1 MKKIYSY
8 SLSAAFVAALLSV
21 SSVANAQDNNAAVTA
36 EASQDAAVA
45 TFDDLTLKP
54 ESHWAGP
61 ADNAVE
67 VEGAWGSKNMVG
79 TFKSGS
85 YEFVNSFTPEWSSWT
100 GCSYSNMTATSF
112 ADYTTDQW
120 NSAAGHGA
128 AGSANYGVIY
138 GSSTPNEQMEIIKVA
153 DGDAEGRIIKGMNIT
168 NSAWTVECVKNGNGS
183 AQKFA
188 QGSWFKVTFTG
199 VKADK
204 TATASVDYYLADY
217 RSTNEADWTCL
228 TDWAWVDL
236 SSLGKVVS
244 LNVSFDGTDKGSYG
258 LNTSCYVCIDNVGCE
273 KNTSTG
279 IAANKWNSVELREV
293 ARFSADGKRIS
304 APQKGL
310 NIIRMSD
317 GSTRKVVVK

>member
-21 SSVANAQDNNAAVTA
+21 SSVANAQDNSAAVAA

-45 TFDDLTLKP
+45 TFEDLTLEP
-54 ESHWAGP
+54 ESYWWGP
-61 ADNAVE
+61 ADNAEE
-67 VEGAWGSKNMVG
+67 VSGAYGPEWVG

-85 YEFVNSFTPEWSSWT
+85 FEFVNSVNPAWGSWM
-100 GCSYSNMTATSF
+100 GCSYSNTTATTYASF
-112 ADYTTDQW
+112 ETDQW

-128 AGSANYGVIY
+128 AGSANYGVLY
-138 GSSTPNEQMEIIKVA
+138 GNSLPMEVIKVA
-153 DGDAEGRIIKGMNIT
+153 DAPEGRVVKGMNIT
-168 NSAWTVECVKNGNGS
+168 NSAWVVECVKNGSG
-183 AQKFA
+183 AAKKFEK
-188 QGSWFKVTFTG
+188 GSWFKVIFTG
-199 VKADK
+199 TKADK
-204 TATASVDYYLADY
+204 STASVEYYLADY
-217 RSTNEADWTCL
+217 RSENEADWTCL
-228 TDWAWVDL
+228 TDWAWIDL

-244 LNVSFDGTDKGSYG
+244 LSVSFDGTDKSYG
-258 LNTSCYVCIDNVGCE
+258 YLSTSTYVCIDNVGCE

-304 APQKGL
+304 APQKGI

>member
-1 MKKIYSY
+1 MKYMANY

-21 SSVANAQDNNAAVTA
+21 SSVANAQDNSEVTVK
-36 EASQDAAVA
+36 DATVA
-45 TFDDLTLKP
+45 TFEDLTLEP

-67 VEGAWGSKNMVG
+67 VEGEWSKNMVG

-112 ADYTTDQW
+112 ADDTTDQW

-138 GSSTPNEQMEIIKVA
+138 GSSTPMEIIKVL
-153 DGDAEGRIIKGMNIT
+153 DGDTEGRIIAGMNIT
-168 NSAWTVECVKNGNGS
+168 NSAWVVECVKNGNGV
-183 AQKFA
+183 AHKFA

-204 TATASVDYYLADY
+204 TTASVDYYLADY
-217 RSTNEADWTCL
+217 RSENESEWTCL
-228 TDWAWVDL
+228 TDWAWIDL

-244 LNVSFDGTDKGSYG
+244 LSVSFDGTDKSYG
-258 LNTSCYVCIDNVGCE
+258 YLNTSTYVCIDNVGCE

>member
-21 SSVANAQDNNAAVTA
+21 SSVANAQDNSAAVAA
-36 EASQDAAVA
+36 EDSQDAAVA
-45 TFDDLTLKP
+45 TFEDLTLEP
-54 ESHWAGP
+54 ESYWWGP
-61 ADNAVE
+61 ADNAEE
-67 VEGAWGSKNMVG
+67 VSGAYGPEWVG

-85 YEFVNSFTPEWSSWT
+85 FEFVNSVNPAWGSWM
-100 GCSYSNMTATSF
+100 GCSYSNTTATTYASF
-112 ADYTTDQW
+112 ETDQW

-128 AGSANYGVIY
+128 AGSANYGVLY
-138 GSSTPNEQMEIIKVA
+138 GNSLPMEVIKVA
-153 DGDAEGRIIKGMNIT
+153 DAPEGRVVKGMNIT
-168 NSAWTVECVKNGNGS
+168 NSAWVVECVKNGSG
-183 AQKFA
+183 AAKKFEK
-188 QGSWFKVTFTG
+188 GSWFKVIFTG
-199 VKADK
+199 TKADK
-204 TATASVDYYLADY
+204 STASVEYYLADY
-217 RSTNEADWTCL
+217 RSENEADWTCL
-228 TDWAWVDL
+228 TDWAWIDL

-244 LNVSFDGTDKGSYG
+244 LSVSFDGTDKSYG
-258 LNTSCYVCIDNVGCE
+258 YLSTSTYVCIDNVGCE

>member
-21 SSVANAQDNNAAVTA
+21 SSVANAQDNSEVTVK
-36 EASQDAAVA
+36 DATVA
-45 TFDDLTLKP
+45 TFEDLTLEP
-54 ESHWAGP
+54 ESSWWGP
-61 ADNAVE
+61 ADNAEE
-67 VEGAWGSKNMVG
+67 VSGAYGTEWVG

-85 YEFVNSFTPEWSSWT
+85 YEFVNSVNPAWGSWM

-112 ADYTTDQW
+112 ESYDKDQW

-128 AGSANYGVIY
+128 EGSANYGVLY
-138 GSSTPNEQMEIIKVA
+138 GSSLPMEVIKVA
-153 DGDAEGRIIKGMNIT
+153 DAPEGRVIKGMNIT
-168 NSAWTVECVKNGNGS
+168 NSAWVVECVKKGNGS
-183 AQKFA
+183 AKKFV
-188 QGSWFKVTFTG
+188 QGSWFKVIFTG
-199 VKADK
+199 TKADES
-204 TATASVDYYLADY
+204 TASVEYYLADY
-217 RSTNEADWTCL
+217 RSENEADWTCL
-228 TDWAWVDL
+228 TDWAWIDL

-244 LNVSFDGTDKGSYG
+244 LSISFDGTDKSYG
-258 LNTSCYVCIDNVGCE
+258 YLSTSTYVCIDNVGCE

>member
-21 SSVANAQDNNAAVTA
+21 SSVANAQDNSEVTVK
-36 EASQDAAVA
+36 DATVA
-45 TFDDLTLKP
+45 TFEDLTLEP

-61 ADNAVE
+61 ADNAEE
-67 VEGAWGSKNMVG
+67 VAGAYGTEWVG

-85 YEFVNSFTPEWSSWT
+85 YEFVNSVNPAWGSWM

-112 ADYTTDQW
+112 ESYDKDQW

-128 AGSANYGVIY
+128 NGSANYGVLY
-138 GSSTPNEQMEIIKVA
+138 GNSLPNTPMEIIKVL
-153 DGDAEGRIIKGMNIT
+153 DGDAEGRIIAGMNIT
-168 NSAWTVECVKNGNGS
+168 NSAWVVECVKNGNG
-183 AQKFA
+183 AAKKFEK
-188 QGSWFKVTFTG
+188 GSWFKVIFTG
-199 VKADK
+199 TKADK
-204 TATASVDYYLADY
+204 STASVDYYLADY
-217 RSTNEADWTCL
+217 RSENESEWTCL
-228 TDWAWVDL
+228 TDWDWIDL

-244 LNVSFDGTDKGSYG
+244 LSISFDGTDKSYG
-258 LNTSCYVCIDNVGCE
+258 YLNTSTYVCIDNVGCE

>member
-1 MKKIYSY
+1 MKYMANY

-21 SSVANAQDNNAAVTA
+21 SSVANAQDNSEVTVK
-36 EASQDAAVA
+36 DATVA
-45 TFDDLTLKP
+45 TFEDLTLEP

-67 VEGAWGSKNMVG
+67 VEGEWSKNMVG

-112 ADYTTDQW
+112 ASIDTDQW

-138 GSSTPNEQMEIIKVA
+138 GSSTPMEIIKVL
-153 DGDAEGRIIKGMNIT
+153 DGDTEGRIIAGMNIT
-168 NSAWTVECVKNGNGS
+168 NSAWVVECVKNGNGV
-183 AQKFA
+183 AHKFA

-204 TATASVDYYLADY
+204 TTASVDYYLADY
-217 RSTNEADWTCL
+217 RSENEADWTCL

-244 LNVSFDGTDKGSYG
+244 LSVSFDGTDKSYG
-258 LNTSCYVCIDNVGCE
+258 YLNTSTYVCIDNVGCE

-293 ARFSADGKRIS
+293 ARFSAEGKRIS

>member
-1 MKKIYSY
+1 MKYMANY

-21 SSVANAQDNNAAVTA
+21 SSVANAQENSEVTVK
-36 EASQDAAVA
+36 DATVA
-45 TFDDLTLKP
+45 TFEDLTLEP
-54 ESHWAGP
+54 ESSWWGP
-61 ADNAVE
+61 ADNAEE
-67 VEGAWGSKNMVG
+67 VAGAYGTEWVG

-85 YEFVNSFTPEWSSWT
+85 YEFVNSVNPAWGSWM

-112 ADYTTDQW
+112 ESYEKDQW

-138 GSSTPNEQMEIIKVA
+138 GSSTPMEIIKVL
-153 DGDAEGRIIKGMNIT
+153 DGDTEGRIIAGMNIT
-168 NSAWTVECVKNGNGS
+168 NSAWVVECVKNGNG
-183 AQKFA
+183 AANKFK
-188 QGSWFKVTFTG
+188 QGSWFKVIFTG
-199 VKADK
+199 TKADK
-204 TATASVDYYLADY
+204 STASVDYYLADY
-217 RSTNEADWTCL
+217 RSENESEWTCL
-228 TDWAWVDL
+228 TDWAWIDL

-244 LNVSFDGTDKGSYG
+244 LSVSFDGTDKSYG
-258 LNTSCYVCIDNVGCE
+258 YLNTSTYVCIDNVGCE
-273 KNTSTG
+273 KNISTG
-279 IAANKWNSVELREV
+279 ITANKWNSVELREV

>member
-1 MKKIYSY
+1 MKYMANY

-21 SSVANAQDNNAAVTA
+21 SSVANAQDNSEVTVK
-36 EASQDAAVA
+36 DAAVA
-45 TFDDLTLKP
+45 TFEDLTLEP

-61 ADNAVE
+61 ADNAEE
-67 VEGAWGSKNMVG
+67 VSGAYGPEWVG

-85 YEFVNSFTPEWSSWT
+85 YEFVNSVNPAWGSWM

-112 ADYTTDQW
+112 ASYVTDQW

-188 QGSWFKVTFTG
+188 QGSYFKVTFTG

-204 TATASVDYYLADY
+204 TTTASVDYYLADY
-217 RSTNEADWTCL
+217 RSENEAEWTCL

>member
-21 SSVANAQDNNAAVTA
+21 SSVANAQDNSAAVAA

-45 TFDDLTLKP
+45 TFEDLTLEP

-67 VEGAWGSKNMVG
+67 VEGEWSKNMVG

-112 ADYTTDQW
+112 ADTTTDQW

-138 GSSTPNEQMEIIKVA
+138 GSSTPMEIIKVL
-153 DGDAEGRIIKGMNIT
+153 DGDTEGRIIAGMNIT
-168 NSAWTVECVKNGNGS
+168 NSAWVVECVKNGNGV
-183 AQKFA
+183 AHKFA

-204 TATASVDYYLADY
+204 TTASVDYYLADY
-217 RSTNEADWTCL
+217 RSENESEWTCL
-228 TDWAWVDL
+228 TDWAWIDL

-244 LNVSFDGTDKGSYG
+244 LSVSFDGTDKSYG
-258 LNTSCYVCIDNVGCE
+258 YLNTSTYVCIDNVGCE

>member
-1 MKKIYSY
+1 MKYMANY

-21 SSVANAQDNNAAVTA
+21 SSAANAQDNNEVTVK
-36 EASQDAAVA
+36 DATVA
-45 TFDDLTLKP
+45 TFEDLTLEP
-54 ESHWAGP
+54 ESSWWGP
-61 ADNAVE
+61 ADNAEE
-67 VEGAWGSKNMVG
+67 VAGAYGTEWVG

-85 YEFVNSFTPEWSSWT
+85 YEFVNSVNPAWGSWM

-112 ADYTTDQW
+112 ESYEKDQW

-138 GSSTPNEQMEIIKVA
+138 GSSTPMEIIKVL
-153 DGDAEGRIIKGMNIT
+153 DGDTEGRIIAGMNIT
-168 NSAWTVECVKNGNGS
+168 NSAWVVECVKNGNG
-183 AQKFA
+183 AANKFA

-204 TATASVDYYLADY
+204 STASVDYYLADY
-217 RSTNEADWTCL
+217 RSENEADWTCL
-228 TDWAWVDL
+228 TDWAWIDL

-244 LNVSFDGTDKGSYG
+244 LSVSFDGTDKSYG
-258 LNTSCYVCIDNVGCE
+258 YLNTSTYVCIDNVGCE

>member
-1 MKKIYSY
+1 MKYMANY

-21 SSVANAQDNNAAVTA
+21 SSVANAQDNSEVTVK
-36 EASQDAAVA
+36 DAAVA
-45 TFDDLTLKP
+45 TFEDLTLEP

-67 VEGAWGSKNMVG
+67 VEGALGSKNMVG

-112 ADYTTDQW
+112 ASYVTDQW

-153 DGDAEGRIIKGMNIT
+153 AGDAEGRIIKGMNIT

-188 QGSWFKVTFTG
+188 QGSYFKVTFTG

-204 TATASVDYYLADY
+204 STASVDYYLADY
-217 RSTNEADWTCL
+217 RSENESEWTCL
-228 TDWAWVDL
+228 TDWAWIDL

-244 LNVSFDGTDKGSYG
+244 LSISFDGTDKSYG
-258 LNTSCYVCIDNVGCE
+258 YLNTSTYVCIDNVGCE

>member
-8 SLSAAFVAALLSV
+8 SLVAAFVAALLSV
-21 SSVANAQDNNAAVTA
+21 SSVANAQDNSEVTVK
-36 EASQDAAVA
+36 DATVA
-45 TFDDLTLKP
+45 TFEDLTLEP

-61 ADNAVE
+61 ADNAEE
-67 VEGAWGSKNMVG
+67 VSGAYGPEWVG

-85 YEFVNSFTPEWSSWT
+85 YEFVNSVNPTYGSWM

-112 ADYTTDQW
+112 ESYDKDQW

-128 AGSANYGVIY
+128 NGSANYCVLY
-138 GSSTPNEQMEIIKVA
+138 GNSIPNMPMEVIKVA
-153 DGDAEGRIIKGMNIT
+153 DAPDGRVVKGMNIT
-168 NSAWTVECVKNGNGS
+168 NSAWVVECVKNGNG
-183 AQKFA
+183 AANKFK
-188 QGSWFKVTFTG
+188 QGSWFKVIFTG
-199 VKADK
+199 TKADK
-204 TATASVDYYLADY
+204 STASVEYYLADY
-217 RSTNEADWTCL
+217 RSENEADWTCL
-228 TDWAWVDL
+228 TDWAWLDL

-244 LNVSFDGTDKGSYG
+244 LSISFDGTDKSYG
-258 LNTSCYVCIDNVGCE
+258 YLNTSTYVCIDNVGCE
-273 KNTSTG
+273 KNVSTG
-279 IAANKWNSVELREV
+279 ITANKWNCVELREV

>member
-21 SSVANAQDNNAAVTA
+21 SSVANAQDNSEVKV
-36 EASQDAAVA
+36 EDATVA

-112 ADYTTDQW
+112 ASYVTDQW

-128 AGSANYGVIY
+128 NGSANYCVLY
-138 GSSTPNEQMEIIKVA
+138 GNSIPNMPMEIIKVL
-153 DGDAEGRIIKGMNIT
+153 DGGAEGRIIAGMNIT
-168 NSAWTVECVKNGNGS
+168 NSAWVVECVKNGNG
-183 AQKFA
+183 AANKFK
-188 QGSWFKVTFTG
+188 QGSWFKVIFTG
-199 VKADK
+199 TKADK
-204 TATASVDYYLADY
+204 STASVEYYLADY
-217 RSTNEADWTCL
+217 RSENEADWTCL
-228 TDWAWVDL
+228 TDWAWLDL

-244 LNVSFDGTDKGSYG
+244 LSISFDGTDKSYG
-258 LNTSCYVCIDNVGCE
+258 YLNTSTYVCIDNVGCE
-273 KNTSTG
+273 KNLSTG
-279 IAANKWNSVELREV
+279 IATGKWNSVELREV

>member
-1 MKKIYSY
+1 MKYMANY

-21 SSVANAQDNNAAVTA
+21 SSVANAQDNSEVTVK
-36 EASQDAAVA
+36 DATVA
-45 TFDDLTLKP
+45 TFEDLTLEP

-61 ADNAVE
+61 ADNAEE
-67 VEGAWGSKNMVG
+67 VSGAYGSEWVG

-85 YEFVNSFTPEWSSWT
+85 YEFVNSVNPAWGSWM
-100 GCSYSNMTATSF
+100 GCSYSNTTATTFES
-112 ADYTTDQW
+112 YEKDQW

-138 GSSTPNEQMEIIKVA
+138 GSSTPMEIIKVL
-153 DGDAEGRIIKGMNIT
+153 DGDTEGRIIAGMNIT
-168 NSAWTVECVKNGNGS
+168 NSAWVVECVKNGNG
-183 AQKFA
+183 AANKFA

-204 TATASVDYYLADY
+204 STASVEYYLADY
-217 RSTNEADWTCL
+217 RSENEADWTCL
-228 TDWAWVDL
+228 TDWAWIDL

-244 LNVSFDGTDKGSYG
+244 LSVSFDGTDKSYG
-258 LNTSCYVCIDNVGCE
+258 YLNTSTYVCIDNVGCE

>member
-45 TFDDLTLKP
+45 TFEDLTLEP

-61 ADNAVE
+61 ADNAEE
-67 VEGAWGSKNMVG
+67 VAGAYGPEWVG

-85 YEFVNSFTPEWSSWT
+85 YEFVNSVNPAWGSWM

-112 ADYTTDQW
+112 ESYEKDQW

-128 AGSANYGVIY
+128 VGSTNYGVLY
-138 GSSTPNEQMEIIKVA
+138 GNSLPNTPMEVIKVA
-153 DGDAEGRIIKGMNIT
+153 DAPDGRVVKGMNIT
-168 NSAWTVECVKNGNGS
+168 NSAWVVECVKNGNG
-183 AQKFA
+183 AANKFK
-188 QGSWFKVTFTG
+188 QGSWFKVIFTG
-199 VKADK
+199 TKADK
-204 TATASVDYYLADY
+204 STASVEYYLADY
-217 RSTNEADWTCL
+217 RSENESEWTCL
-228 TDWAWVDL
+228 TDWAWIDL

-244 LNVSFDGTDKGSYG
+244 LSISFDGTDKSYG
-258 LNTSCYVCIDNVGCE
+258 YLNTSTYVCIDNVGCE
-273 KNTSTG
+273 KNVSTG
-279 IAANKWNSVELREV
+279 ITANKWNNVELREV

>member
-21 SSVANAQDNNAAVTA
+21 SSVANAQDNSEVTVK
-36 EASQDAAVA
+36 DATVA
-45 TFDDLTLKP
+45 TFEDLTLEP
-54 ESHWAGP
+54 ESNWWGP
-61 ADNAVE
+61 ADNAEE
-67 VEGAWGSKNMVG
+67 VVGAYGTEWVG

-85 YEFVNSFTPEWSSWT
+85 YEFVNSFTPKWSSWT

-112 ADYTTDQW
+112 VDYTTDQW

-138 GSSTPNEQMEIIKVA
+138 GSSTPMEIIKVL

-168 NSAWTVECVKNGNGS
+168 NSAWVVECVKNGNGV
-183 AQKFA
+183 AQKFS

-204 TATASVDYYLADY
+204 STASVDYYLADY
-217 RSTNEADWTCL
+217 RSENESEWNCL
-228 TDWAWVDL
+228 TDWDWIDL

-244 LNVSFDGTDKGSYG
+244 LSVSFDGTDKSSGY
-258 LNTSCYVCIDNVGCE
+258 LNTSTYVCIDNVGCE

-317 GSTRKVVVK
+317 GSIRKVVVK

>member
-21 SSVANAQDNNAAVTA
+21 SSVANAQDNSEVTVK
-36 EASQDAAVA
+36 DATVA
-45 TFDDLTLKP
+45 TFEDLTLEP

-61 ADNAVE
+61 ADNAEE
-67 VEGAWGSKNMVG
+67 VSGAYGPEWVG

-85 YEFVNSFTPEWSSWT
+85 YEFVNSVNPAWGSWM
-100 GCSYSNMTATSF
+100 GCSYSNTTATTFESY
-112 ADYTTDQW
+112 DKDQW

-128 AGSANYGVIY
+128 EGSANYGVLY
-138 GSSTPNEQMEIIKVA
+138 GNSLPNTPMEIIKVL
-153 DGDAEGRIIKGMNIT
+153 DGDAEGRIIAGMNIT
-168 NSAWTVECVKNGNGS
+168 NSAWVVECVKNGNG
-183 AQKFA
+183 AAKKFA
-188 QGSWFKVTFTG
+188 QGSWFKVIFTG
-199 VKADK
+199 TKADK
-204 TATASVDYYLADY
+204 STASVDYYLADY
-217 RSTNEADWTCL
+217 RSENESEWTCL
-228 TDWAWVDL
+228 TDWDWIDL

-244 LNVSFDGTDKGSYG
+244 LSISFDGTDKSYG
-258 LNTSCYVCIDNVGCE
+258 YLNTSTYVCIDNVGCE
-273 KNTSTG
+273 KNVSTG

-304 APQKGL
+304 APQKGI

>member
-21 SSVANAQDNNAAVTA
+21 SSVANAQDNSEVTV
-36 EASQDAAVA
+36 EDAAVA
-45 TFDDLTLKP
+45 TFEDLTLKP
-54 ESHWAGP
+54 ESYWFGP

-67 VEGAWGSKNMVG
+67 VEGSWGSKNMVG

-85 YEFVNSFTPEWSSWT
+85 YEFVNSLTPAWSSWT

-138 GSSTPNEQMEIIKVA
+138 GSSTPNKQMEIIKVV

-168 NSAWTVECVKNGNGS
+168 NSAWTVKCVKNGNEP
-183 AQKFA
+183 AKKFA

-204 TATASVDYYLADY
+204 TTASVDYYLADY

-228 TDWAWVDL
+228 TDWTWIDL

-244 LNVSFDGTDKGSYG
+244 LNVSFDGTDAGAYG
-258 LNTSCYVCIDNVGCE
+258 LNTACYVCIDNVGCE

-293 ARFSADGKRIS
+293 ARYTIDGKRIS

>member
-1 MKKIYSY
+1 MKYMANY

-21 SSVANAQDNNAAVTA
+21 SSVANAQENSEVTVK
-36 EASQDAAVA
+36 DATVA
-45 TFDDLTLKP
+45 TFEDLTLEP
-54 ESHWAGP
+54 ESSWWGP
-61 ADNAVE
+61 ADNAEE
-67 VEGAWGSKNMVG
+67 VAGAYGTEWVG

-85 YEFVNSFTPEWSSWT
+85 YEFVNSVNPAWGSWM

-112 ADYTTDQW
+112 ESYEKDQW

-138 GSSTPNEQMEIIKVA
+138 GSSTPMEIIKVL
-153 DGDAEGRIIKGMNIT
+153 DGDTEGRIIAGMNIT
-168 NSAWTVECVKNGNGS
+168 NSAWVVECVKNGNG
-183 AQKFA
+183 AANKFK
-188 QGSWFKVTFTG
+188 QGSWFKVIFTG
-199 VKADK
+199 TKADK
-204 TATASVDYYLADY
+204 STASVDYYLADY
-217 RSTNEADWTCL
+217 RSENEADWTCL
-228 TDWAWVDL
+228 TDWAWIDL

-244 LNVSFDGTDKGSYG
+244 LSVSFDGTDKSYG
-258 LNTSCYVCIDNVGCE
+258 YLNTSTYVCIDNVGCE

>member
-1 MKKIYSY
+1 MNKIYSY

-21 SSVANAQDNNAAVTA
+21 SSVANAQDNSEVTVK
-36 EASQDAAVA
+36 DATVA
-45 TFDDLTLKP
+45 TFEDLTLEP

-61 ADNAVE
+61 ADNAEE
-67 VEGAWGSKNMVG
+67 VSGAYGTEWVG

-85 YEFVNSFTPEWSSWT
+85 YEFVNSVNPAWGSWM

-112 ADYTTDQW
+112 ESYDKDQW

-128 AGSANYGVIY
+128 AGSANYGVLY
-138 GSSTPNEQMEIIKVA
+138 GNSLPMEVIKVA
-153 DGDAEGRIIKGMNIT
+153 DAPEGRVVKGMNIT
-168 NSAWTVECVKNGNGS
+168 NSAWVVECVKNGNG
-183 AQKFA
+183 AAKKFE
-188 QGSWFKVTFTG
+188 QGSWFKVIFTG
-199 VKADK
+199 TKADK
-204 TATASVDYYLADY
+204 STASVEYYLADY
-217 RSTNEADWTCL
+217 RSENEADWTCL
-228 TDWAWVDL
+228 TDWAWIDL

-244 LNVSFDGTDKGSYG
+244 LSVSFDGTDKSYG
-258 LNTSCYVCIDNVGCE
+258 YLSTSTYVCIDNVGCE

>member
-1 MKKIYSY
+1 MKYMANY

-21 SSVANAQDNNAAVTA
+21 SSVANAQDNSEVTVK
-36 EASQDAAVA
+36 DATVA
-45 TFDDLTLKP
+45 TFEDLTLEP

-67 VEGAWGSKNMVG
+67 VEGEWSKNMVG

-112 ADYTTDQW
+112 ADDTTDQW

-138 GSSTPNEQMEIIKVA
+138 GSSTPMEIIKVL
-153 DGDAEGRIIKGMNIT
+153 DGDTEGRIIAGMNIT
-168 NSAWTVECVKNGNGS
+168 NSAWVVECVKNGNGV
-183 AQKFA
+183 AHKFA

-204 TATASVDYYLADY
+204 TTASVDYYLADY
-217 RSTNEADWTCL
+217 RSENESEWTCL
-228 TDWAWVDL
+228 TDWAWIDL

-244 LNVSFDGTDKGSYG
+244 LSVSFDGTDKSYG
-258 LNTSCYVCIDNVGCE
+258 YLNTSTYVCIDNVGCE
-273 KNTSTG
+273 KNVSTG

>member
-21 SSVANAQDNNAAVTA
+21 SSVANAQDNSEVTVK
-36 EASQDAAVA
+36 DATVA
-45 TFDDLTLKP
+45 TFEDLTLEP
-54 ESHWAGP
+54 ESNWWGP
-61 ADNAVE
+61 ADNAEE
-67 VEGAWGSKNMVG
+67 VVGAYGTEWVG

-85 YEFVNSFTPEWSSWT
+85 YEFVNSFTPKWSSWT

-112 ADYTTDQW
+112 VDYTTDQW

-138 GSSTPNEQMEIIKVA
+138 GSSTPMEIIKVL

-168 NSAWTVECVKNGNGS
+168 NSAWVVECVKNGNGV
-183 AQKFA
+183 AQKFS

-204 TATASVDYYLADY
+204 STASVDYYLADY
-217 RSTNEADWTCL
+217 RSENESEWNCL
-228 TDWAWVDL
+228 TDWDWIDL

-244 LNVSFDGTDKGSYG
+244 LSVSFDGTDKSSGY
-258 LNTSCYVCIDNVGCE
+258 LNTSTYVCIDNVGCE
-273 KNTSTG
+273 KNVSTG

-317 GSTRKVVVK
+317 GSIRKVVVK

>member
-21 SSVANAQDNNAAVTA
+21 SSVANAQDNSGVTVEKA
-36 EASQDAAVA
+36 TVA
-45 TFDDLTLKP
+45 TFEDLTLEP
-54 ESHWAGP
+54 ESSWWGP
-61 ADNAVE
+61 ADNAEE
-67 VEGAWGSKNMVG
+67 VAGAYGPEWVG

-85 YEFVNSFTPEWSSWT
+85 YEFVNSVNPAYGSWM

-112 ADYTTDQW
+112 ASYTTDQW

-128 AGSANYGVIY
+128 VGSTNYGVLY
-138 GSSTPNEQMEIIKVA
+138 GNSLPNTPMEVIKVA
-153 DGDAEGRIIKGMNIT
+153 DAPDGRVVKGMNIT
-168 NSAWTVECVKNGNGS
+168 NSAWVVECVKNGNG
-183 AQKFA
+183 AANKFK
-188 QGSWFKVTFTG
+188 QGSWFKVIFTG
-199 VKADK
+199 TKADK
-204 TATASVDYYLADY
+204 STASVEYYLADY
-217 RSTNEADWTCL
+217 RSENEADWTCL
-228 TDWAWVDL
+228 TDWAWLDL

-244 LNVSFDGTDKGSYG
+244 LSISFDGTDKSYG
-258 LNTSCYVCIDNVGCE
+258 YLNTSTYVCIDNVGCE
-273 KNTSTG
+273 KNVSTG
-279 IAANKWNSVELREV
+279 ITASKWNSVELREV

>member
-1 MKKIYSY
+1 MKYMANY

-21 SSVANAQDNNAAVTA
+21 SSVANAQDNSEVTVK
-36 EASQDAAVA
+36 DATVA
-45 TFDDLTLKP
+45 TFEDLTLEP

-67 VEGAWGSKNMVG
+67 VEGEWSKNMVG

-112 ADYTTDQW
+112 ESLDKDQW

-128 AGSANYGVIY
+128 EGSTNYGVLY
-138 GSSTPNEQMEIIKVA
+138 GNSLPNTPMEVIKVA
-153 DGDAEGRIIKGMNIT
+153 DAPDGRVVKGMNIT
-168 NSAWTVECVKNGNGS
+168 NSAWVVECVKNGNG
-183 AQKFA
+183 AANKFK
-188 QGSWFKVTFTG
+188 QGSWFKVIFTG
-199 VKADK
+199 TKADK
-204 TATASVDYYLADY
+204 STASVEYYLADY
-217 RSTNEADWTCL
+217 RSENEADWTCL
-228 TDWAWVDL
+228 TDWDWLDL

-244 LNVSFDGTDKGSYG
+244 LSISFDGTDKSYG
-258 LNTSCYVCIDNVGCE
+258 YLNTSTYVCIDNVGCE
-273 KNTSTG
+273 KNLSTG
-279 IAANKWNSVELREV
+279 IATGKWNSVELREV

>member
-21 SSVANAQDNNAAVTA
+21 SSVANAQDNSAAVAA
-36 EASQDAAVA
+36 EDSQDAAVA
-45 TFDDLTLKP
+45 TFEDLTLEP
-54 ESHWAGP
+54 ESYWWGP
-61 ADNAVE
+61 ADNAEE
-67 VEGAWGSKNMVG
+67 VSGAYGPEWVG

-85 YEFVNSFTPEWSSWT
+85 FEFVNSVNPAWGSWM
-100 GCSYSNMTATSF
+100 GCSYSNTTATTYVSF
-112 ADYTTDQW
+112 ETDQW

-128 AGSANYGVIY
+128 AGSANYGVLY
-138 GSSTPNEQMEIIKVA
+138 GNSLPMEVIKVA
-153 DGDAEGRIIKGMNIT
+153 DAPEGRVVKGMNIT
-168 NSAWTVECVKNGNGS
+168 NSAWVVECVKNGSG
-183 AQKFA
+183 AAKKFEK
-188 QGSWFKVTFTG
+188 GSWFKVIFTG
-199 VKADK
+199 TKADK
-204 TATASVDYYLADY
+204 STASVEYYLADY
-217 RSTNEADWTCL
+217 RSENEADWTCL
-228 TDWAWVDL
+228 TDWAWIDL

-244 LNVSFDGTDKGSYG
+244 LSVSFDGTDKSYG
-258 LNTSCYVCIDNVGCE
+258 YLSTSTYVCIDNVGCE

-317 GSTRKVVVK
+317 GSTCKVVVK

>member
-1 MKKIYSY
+1 MNKIYSY

-21 SSVANAQDNNAAVTA
+21 SSVANAQDNSEVTVK
-36 EASQDAAVA
+36 DATVA
-45 TFDDLTLKP
+45 TFEDLTLEP
-54 ESHWAGP
+54 ENHWAGP

-112 ADYTTDQW
+112 ASYVTDQW

-204 TATASVDYYLADY
+204 TTASVDYYLADY
-217 RSTNEADWTCL
+217 RSENEAKWTCL

-258 LNTSCYVCIDNVGCE
+258 LNTSCCVCVDNVGC
-273 KNTSTG
+273 
-279 IAANKWNSVELREV
+279 
-293 ARFSADGKRIS
+293 
-304 APQKGL
+304 
-310 NIIRMSD
+310 
-317 GSTRKVVVK
+317 

>member
-21 SSVANAQDNNAAVTA
+21 SSVANAQDNSAAVAA

-45 TFDDLTLKP
+45 TFEDLTLKP

-61 ADNAVE
+61 ADNAEE
-67 VEGAWGSKNMVG
+67 VSGAYGPEWVG

-112 ADYTTDQW
+112 KSYDKDQW

-204 TATASVDYYLADY
+204 TTTASVDYYLADY
-217 RSTNEADWTCL
+217 RSENEAEWTCL
-228 TDWAWVDL
+228 TDWAWIDL

-293 ARFSADGKRIS
+293 ARFSADGKRLS

>member
-21 SSVANAQDNNAAVTA
+21 SSVANAQDNSEVTVK
-36 EASQDAAVA
+36 DATVA
-45 TFDDLTLKP
+45 TFEDLTLES

-61 ADNAVE
+61 ADNAEE
-67 VEGAWGSKNMVG
+67 VAGTYGTEWVG

-85 YEFVNSFTPEWSSWT
+85 YEFVNSVNPAWGSWT
-100 GCSYSNMTATSF
+100 GCSYSNKTATSF
-112 ADYTTDQW
+112 ESFDKDQW

-128 AGSANYGVIY
+128 NGSANYGVLY
-138 GSSTPNEQMEIIKVA
+138 GNSIPNMPMEIIKLL
-153 DGDAEGRIIKGMNIT
+153 DGGAEGRIIAGINIT
-168 NSAWTVECVKNGNGS
+168 NSACVVECVKNGNGV

-188 QGSWFKVTFTG
+188 QGSWFKVIFTG
-199 VKADK
+199 TKADK
-204 TATASVDYYLADY
+204 STASVDYYLADY
-217 RSTNEADWTCL
+217 RSENEADWTCL
-228 TDWAWVDL
+228 TDWAWLDL

-244 LNVSFDGTDKGSYG
+244 LSISFDGTDKSYG
-258 LNTSCYVCIDNVGCE
+258 YLNTSTYVCIDNVGCE

-293 ARFSADGKRIS
+293 ARYTIDGKRIS
-304 APQKGL
+304 APQKGI

>member
-8 SLSAAFVAALLSV
+8 YLSAAFVAALLSV
-21 SSVANAQDNNAAVTA
+21 SSVANAQDNSEVTVK
-36 EASQDAAVA
+36 DATVA
-45 TFDDLTLKP
+45 TFEDLTLEP
-54 ESHWAGP
+54 ESNWWGP
-61 ADNAVE
+61 ADNAEE
-67 VEGAWGSKNMVG
+67 VVGAYGTEWVG

-85 YEFVNSFTPEWSSWT
+85 YEFVNSFTPKWSSWT

-112 ADYTTDQW
+112 VDYTTDQW

-138 GSSTPNEQMEIIKVA
+138 GSSTPMEIIKVL

-168 NSAWTVECVKNGNGS
+168 NSAWVVECVKNGNGV
-183 AQKFA
+183 AQKFS

-204 TATASVDYYLADY
+204 STASVDYYLADY
-217 RSTNEADWTCL
+217 RSENESEWNCL
-228 TDWAWVDL
+228 TDWDWIDL

-244 LNVSFDGTDKGSYG
+244 LSVSFDGTDKSSGY
-258 LNTSCYVCIDNVGCE
+258 LNTSTYVCIDNVGCE

>member
-21 SSVANAQDNNAAVTA
+21 SSAANAQDNNEVTVK
-36 EASQDAAVA
+36 DATVA
-45 TFDDLTLKP
+45 TFEDLTLEP
-54 ESHWAGP
+54 ESSWWGP
-61 ADNAVE
+61 ADNAE
-67 VEGAWGSKNMVG
+67 EIQGNYGQEWVG

-85 YEFVNSFTPEWSSWT
+85 YEFVNSVNPVWGSWT
-100 GCSYSNMTATSF
+100 GCSYSNKTATSF
-112 ADYTTDQW
+112 ESFDKDQW

-128 AGSANYGVIY
+128 TGSANYGVLY
-138 GSSTPNEQMEIIKVA
+138 GNSIPNMPMEIIKVL
-153 DGDAEGRIIKGMNIT
+153 DGGAEGRIIAGINIT
-168 NSAWTVECVKNGNGS
+168 NSACVVECVKNGNGV

-188 QGSWFKVTFTG
+188 QGSWFKVIFTG
-199 VKADK
+199 TKADK
-204 TATASVDYYLADY
+204 STASVDYYLADY
-217 RSTNEADWTCL
+217 RSENESEWTCL
-228 TDWAWVDL
+228 TDWAWIDL

-244 LNVSFDGTDKGSYG
+244 LSISFDGTDKSYG
-258 LNTSCYVCIDNVGCE
+258 YLNTSTYVCIDNVGCE
-273 KNTSTG
+273 KNVSTG

-293 ARFSADGKRIS
+293 ARFSADGKRLS